1 MAAKTPVEK
10 EVADNVAV
18 AEEDRSDDVKCDN
31 HPGRKART
39 FTGNG
44 AYEINLCPECTPPW
58 FEDENYSETL

>member
-31 HPGRKART
+31 HPHRKART
-39 FTGNG
+39 FTGG
-44 AYEINLCPECTPPW
+44 GSYSVNLCDECTPAW
-58 FEDENYSETL
+58 FKDQ